1 VRHAGEDVFISIAR
15 AAPCEH
21 HKSYNW
27 MLYAFDVFPAS
38 APERGHNTRS
48 VFIFLYM
55 GKSPQ
60 AESNGRTTR
69 NYLDDIILISIE
81 PAVFEY

>member
-1 VRHAGEDVFISIAR
+1 
-15 AAPCEH
+15 
-21 HKSYNW
+21 

-55 GKSPQ
+55 GKSRQ

-81 PAVFEY
+81 LVVFEY